1 MSKKEPLKMPPI
13 GDYSSRKEWEAAC
26 WKKIVESEELLR
38 LLVTSHERHD
48 IVMRAAAI
56 DGLTS
61 GKSYRKIAE
70 ELWLSSQTISGIK
83 KALDE
88 KAYKSYLER
97 SKKGRKKRRYSFIET
112 PRRKPKGRPIRTKY
126 GVLYIP

>member
-1 MSKKEPLKMPPI
+1 MGKKEPMKVPSLE
-13 GDYSSRKEWEAAC
+13 DYSSRKEWEAAC
-26 WKKIVESEELLR
+26 WKKIIESEELLQ
-38 LLVTSHERHD
+38 LLITSHERHD

-56 DGLTS
+56 DSIAS

-83 KALDE
+83 KAMDE

-97 SKKGRKKRRYSFIET
+97 SKGERKK
-112 PRRKPKGRPIRTKY
+112 KK
-126 GVLYIP
+126 V